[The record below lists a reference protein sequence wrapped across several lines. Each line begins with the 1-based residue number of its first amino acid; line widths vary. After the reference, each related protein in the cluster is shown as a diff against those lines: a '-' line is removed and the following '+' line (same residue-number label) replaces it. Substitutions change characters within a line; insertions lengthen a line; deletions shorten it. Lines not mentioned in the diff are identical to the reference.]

1 MLQNYFIMKKL
12 LSLLFLAIVLAFSG
26 CQNETLTCKIIS
38 PYNGQS
44 VLYIRD
50 LSVRVE
56 INDYKLYDNMILYFD
71 SHVFDNGFVLQTNP
85 PSYVFTIPFQLLT
98 LGQHEVTVIA
108 KDKKGKKIT
117 SSIMVN
123 AVENLENPEESPDF
137 VNFADGQF
145 PKGWITYTWEMEDRI
160 GYTDNYSLRAANY
173 PLAYVFARKTMKKDG
188 YVEFYTKGGNV
199 ELLIDEAKATL
210 FSSESVERDWT
221 KWVYLADSG
230 KHLFQWQAEGVYKYL
245 DDIRFFLED

>member
-1 MLQNYFIMKKL
+1 MKKL
-12 LSLLFLAIVLAFSG
+12 LSLLFLAILLALSG
-26 CQNETLTCKIIS
+26 CQQDPLTCKIIS

-44 VLYIRD
+44 VLYIKD
-50 LSVRVE
+50 LSVIVE
-56 INDYKLYDNMILYFD
+56 INDDKLYDNMILYFD
-71 SHVFDNGFVLQTNP
+71 NQMFDNGLIFQTNP

-117 SSIMVN
+117 SSITVN
-123 AVENLENPEESPDF
+123 AVERLGDPEESPDF
-137 VNFADGQF
+137 VNFANGKF
-145 PKGWITYTWEMEDRI
+145 PKGWITYTWEMENEM

-173 PLAYVFARKTMKKDG
+173 PLAYVFAHKTMKKDG

-199 ELLIDEAKATL
+199 ELLIDEAEATL
-210 FSSESVERDWT
+210 FSSEPAERDWT

-245 DDIRFFLED
+245 DDIRFFFED